1 MYVSPWL
8 NRFRNR
14 ISRKSTRVTR
24 AKSRV
29 RQRRGERLEDRTLL
43 TVVGTLVGTG
53 GALDPVTLSIFED
66 AGEDLV
72 VRSDVL
78 TGEVQVFADGVASTN
93 IPTVLAADLEVLEIF
108 GGDDDTSIDLSL
120 LNSGI
125 FTSLTSISVNA
136 ADGND
141 TLTGSDSFAETLRG
155 SDGDDVIDGGDQN
168 DSLDGGNGDDSI
180 LGGLG
185 DDTIDADDGNDTVDG
200 EGGADNIIGGDGADD
215 ISGSAGDDTIDSG
228 QGADLVDGGADDDS
242 IQGGFG
248 MDTLMGGLGNDS
260 VRGGSDDD
268 SILGGEGEDSLFG
281 QGGEDTLLGEAGD
294 DSLEGGTSN
303 DSLVGGD
310 GDDFAVG
317 DLGNDTV
324 AGGDGNDFLLGGGG
338 DDVLNGNDGN
348 DTILGNSG
356 NDTIEGG
363 PGADSMVGG
372 NGDDVIGSLASI
384 SISDVAVNEG
394 SSSSVAF
401 STDFESGVPAEFSG
415 FTTTEPVQGYAG
427 VGTGTNLFAGSF
439 LRNDSGGDPSA
450 GGTTP
455 QTPTTLTLTNLPAHT
470 SIDINFLLAIIGS
483 WNSATDPQGPD
494 IFNVTVDGTSV
505 FSENFRNFA
514 PFPGSQGYAPPPG
527 TLLTPNLADLF
538 TETPAFNDTAYD
550 MNLEPAFNDI
560 PHTSSTLVIEW
571 FADGAGFE
579 GQENESWALDN
590 VEVLLNGVSNQVDAT
605 FTVSLSAPA
614 GDVIT
619 VDYATSDSSATAG
632 ADYVGETGVVTFQP
646 GDQAANITIT
656 VLADDV
662 AEGDEFFTVDLS
674 NASGG
679 TQITDSQGV
688 GAILDDDEQLVDI
701 FLLFDRTTSFNNA
714 FPSLQMAFPTIVSD
728 LQMTLPTANFAY
740 GIGVFQDFSTGGGA
754 RPFTLTQPIV
764 ESTTPQFT
772 AATDAAILRA
782 VPQGGNGDIPETPL
796 EGLFQVATGVGFD
809 GNGDGDTSDSG
820 PAGLLSTQLTPGTG
834 GDVPAFASFL
844 PDGTPGSPVLS
855 PSGNIGGVGFR
866 ENSQRIVLL
875 ATDAPFKF
883 PVDAATDYT
892 GIGGVTVPAA
902 DIQVSG
908 STAVPA
914 GAATIQGTVDALV
927 GAGIQVI
934 GLGGLT
940 TLGIFD
946 PNDPTDAP
954 RRPLEAFA
962 TLTGAINT
970 TSSPIVSGIPGDDID
985 PGEPLY
991 LTIDTASASV
1001 IATAI
1006 TSAVLATV
1014 TTVVPPIPPA
1024 VLDGDDTLRG
1034 GNGNDTLLGGNGNDV
1049 IDGGNGDD
1057 SISGAAG
1064 NDEIAGRSGND
1075 SIEAGSGDDT
1085 LEGNGGND
1093 TLGAGSGNDIYIWTG
1108 AVDGTDILAD
1118 ATGFQTLNVNAD
1130 ATANSLTVDQNSSM
1144 LRVSEGAGSI
1154 TINDS
1159 VASVNVNGGD
1169 GDDVITLTGLS
1180 GSRALLLTING
1191 DAGNDTINASST
1203 TLGSLVAFFNG
1214 NDGNDTISGS
1224 LSRDTI
1230 NGGNDDDSIL
1240 GNSGDDE
1247 INGDDGTDMLI
1258 GGEGND
1264 DIDGGLGSDIL
1275 QGGDDDDTLTGGAG
1289 DDSLDGEAGD
1299 DTVDGGIGND
1309 TLVGSFGNDLILGGS
1324 GADFVFAGAGNDRIS
1339 GGTGDDF
1346 IRGHSGDDQ
1355 IKGGDGDDTIRADQ
1369 GDDTINGGDGDDSLE
1384 SGDGFN
1390 IVNADDGND
1399 TVIAGRQSDT
1409 IIGGD
1414 GNDLVFAG
1422 GGRDS
1427 VYGGEGDDTLR
1438 GNGSSDR
1445 FNSGEGDN
1453 DVIADL
1459 AGVEFDDL
1467 TLAISTS
1474 VLSALAELDTF

>member
-8 NRFRNR
+8 NRFRHR
-14 ISRKSTRVTR
+14 ISRNSTRTPR
-24 AKSRV
+24 AKSR
-29 RQRRGERLEDRTLL
+29 RTHRRGERLEDRTLL

-53 GALDPVTLSIFED
+53 GALDPVTLSVFED
-66 AGEDLV
+66 GGEDLV
-72 VRSDVL
+72 VRSDIL
-78 TGEVQVFADGVASTN
+78 TGEVQVFADGLVSSN

-136 ADGND
+136 ADGDD

-155 SDGDDVIDGGDQN
+155 SDGADVINGGDQN
-168 DSLDGGNGDDSI
+168 DSLDGGNGDDMI

-185 DDTIDADDGNDTVDG
+185 DDTIDADDGDDTVDG
-200 EGGADNIIGGDGADD
+200 EAGADNIIGGDGADE

-228 QGADLVDGGADDDS
+228 QGADVVDGGADDDS

-260 VRGGSDDD
+260 IRGGSDDD
-268 SILGGEGEDSLFG
+268 SILGGDGMDSLFG

-324 AGGDGNDFLLGGGG
+324 AGGTGNDFLLGGGG
-338 DDVLNGNDGN
+338 NDFTSGEAGVDTVLGNGGN
-348 DTILGNSG
+348 DTVR
-356 NDTIEGG
+356 GG
-363 PGADSMVGG
+363 TGIDSLNGG
-372 NGDDVIGSLASI
+372 NGDDLIIDQELLDPAPPTI
-384 SISDVAVNEG
+384 SVSNTSVSEG
-394 SSSSVAF
+394 
-401 STDFESGVPAEFSG
+401 
-415 FTTTEPVQGYAG
+415 
-427 VGTGTNLFAGSF
+427 
-439 LRNDSGGDPSA
+439 DSG
-450 GGTTP
+450 T
-455 QTPTTLTLTNLPAHT
+455 
-470 SIDINFLLAIIGS
+470 
-483 WNSATDPQGPD
+483 
-494 IFNVTVDGTSV
+494 
-505 FSENFRNFA
+505 
-514 PFPGSQGYAPPPG
+514 
-527 TLLTPNLADLF
+527 
-538 TETPAFNDTAYD
+538 
-550 MNLEPAFNDI
+550 
-560 PHTSSTLVIEW
+560 
-571 FADGAGFE
+571 
-579 GQENESWALDN
+579 
-590 VEVLLNGVSNQVDAT
+590 VDAT
-605 FTVSLSAPA
+605 FTVTLSEPA
-614 GDVIT
+614 SVEVMVSFTTTDGT
-619 VDYATSDSSATAG
+619 ATAG
-632 ADYVGETGVVTFQP
+632 SDFEMQSGTLTFPAGETAQSVTVSVN
-646 GDQAANITIT
+646 GDI
-656 VLADDV
+656 DV
-662 AEGDEFFTVDLS
+662 ETDEVFFLTLSSPS
-674 NASGG
+674 NATLGNPEGIATVVSDESANFRLLASRFSGNLYEVDTSTASVTLIG
-679 TQITDSQGV
+679 LIGAGSARLAGLTTASGNRVLTLNQDASGAQVLFEVDTNTAGSTQIGSLGVAGTEGSVAYDAVTDTLYAGLTGSGV
-688 GAILDDDEQLVDI
+688 PNFYQIDPTTGLATLLGPLV
-701 FLLFDRTTSFNNA
+701 NGG
-714 FPSLQMAFPTIVSD
+714 
-728 LQMTLPTANFAY
+728 MTLPGSNTQFDSLAFRNGELFTILPGETTTLFNDALLQIDVATREVTLVGALGVDVQPVSGGLAY
-740 GIGVFQDFSTGGGA
+740 DPSKAADDFY
-754 RPFTLTQPIV
+754 FTV
-764 ESTTPQFT
+764 GNSTTSSIYRVDAMT
-772 AATDAAILRA
+772 GAATL
-782 VPQGGNGDIPETPL
+782 V
-796 EGLFQVATGVGFD
+796 
-809 GNGDGDTSDSG
+809 GDTGIPFLSG
-820 PAGLLSTQLTPGTG
+820 LTFEAIPVAAPLSISVADTSITETDGAAANAVFNVTLSQASTSTVTVEYTTVDGSAVSNDDFAAVSGSVVFAPGETTQT
-834 GDVPAFASFL
+834 
-844 PDGTPGSPVLS
+844 
-855 PSGNIGGVGFR
+855 
-866 ENSQRIVLL
+866 
-875 ATDAPFKF
+875 
-883 PVDAATDYT
+883 
-892 GIGGVTVPAA
+892 VTVPLASDTAA
-902 DIQVSG
+902 EFTERFFLQLFNPVNALLVDG
-908 STAVPA
+908 FATAVV
-914 GAATIQGTVDALV
+914 TD
-927 GAGIQVI
+927 
-934 GLGGLT
+934 
-940 TLGIFD
+940 
-946 PNDPTDAP
+946 NDLDS
-954 RRPLEAFA
+954 LE
-962 TLTGAINT
+962 N
-970 TSSPIVSGIPGDDID
+970 
-985 PGEPLY
+985 
-991 LTIDTASASV
+991 
-1001 IATAI
+1001 
-1006 TSAVLATV
+1006 
-1014 TTVVPPIPPA
+1014 
-1024 VLDGDDTLRG
+1024 TLRG
-1034 GNGNDTLLGGNGNDV
+1034 GSGDDTIIGADGDDV
-1049 IDGGNGDD
+1049 IDGGSGSDSLNGVGGNDVISGRSGDD
-1057 SISGAAG
+1057 SIEG
-1064 NDEIAGRSGND
+1064 
-1075 SIEAGSGDDT
+1075 GSGDDT

-1240 GNSGDDE
+1240 GNAGDDE
-1247 INGDDGTDMLI
+1247 INGDDGTDI
-1258 GGEGND
+1258 IDGGEGND
-1264 DIDGGLGSDIL
+1264 EVDGGLGSDIL
-1275 QGGDDDDTLTGGAG
+1275 TGGDDDDTLVGGAG
-1289 DDSLDGEAGD
+1289 DDSLDGESGD
-1299 DTVDGGIGND
+1299 DTVDGGIGDD

-1399 TVIAGRQSDT
+1399 TVIGGRQSDT

-1414 GNDLVFAG
+1414 GNDLLFAG

-1427 VYGGEGDDTLR
+1427 VYGGEGDDTIR

-1467 TLAISTS
+1467 TLAISSS
-1474 VLSALAELDTF
+1474 VLDALAELDTF